1 MKLKDVLKNIEYTVL
16 GACND
21 IEVNDIF
28 IHSKNVKK
36 NSIFVAIKGFKEDGH
51 RYIRDAISRGAT
63 VLVLQDKQE
72 LGKDVIQII
81 VKDTRKALPAISKNF
96 FKDPTRDMKIFGVT
110 GTNGKTTT
118 VFLLDSIFRANDLKT
133 SMITTV
139 DSFMEG
145 RKVEFNRTTP
155 ESLDLNRFFF
165 GSRNANVKYLSMEL
179 SSHAIDLGRVDHIY
193 FNCFVFTNLTQD
205 HLDYHMN
212 MENYFEVKKRLFIKQ
227 YRDLFQCGNAV
238 INEDDEYGRIII
250 KDTDLN
256 TITFSILSEN
266 ADVYAY
272 DIANE
277 ISGIEMCVKVKGFR
291 MFKVKSNLCGFFNV
305 YNILASIGAAI
316 VAGIDPEV
324 ISKGIKDMTGVNGRF
339 EKIENKSDFTAIVD
353 YAHTPDGLENVLKT
367 ARSLLRQDAKLFV
380 LFGCGGDRDKSKREE
395 MGKIAAQYADHI
407 ILTSDNPRSEDP
419 VLIVDMIEKGLL
431 GFQDQ
436 IYDKIIDRKEA
447 INMALDKASAN
458 DIVLI
463 AGKGHE
469 DYQEFSDHRIHF
481 SDQEI
486 VRQWFLKKG
495 LLG

>member
-1 MKLKDVLKNIEYTVL
+1 MKLRDVLKNIEYKVH
-16 GACND
+16 GEFKD
-21 IEVNDIF
+21 IEVSDIF

-36 NSIFVAIKGFKEDGH
+36 DSIFVAIKGFKEDGH
-51 RYIRDAISRGAT
+51 RYINDATSRGAS
-63 VLVLQDKQE
+63 VLVLQDKQKLE
-72 LGKDVIQII
+72 KDVIQII
-81 VKDTRKALPAISKNF
+81 VQDTRKTLPAISKNF
-96 FKDPTRDMKIFGVT
+96 FEDPTREMKISGVT

-118 VFLLDSIFRANDLKT
+118 VFLIDSIFRANGLKT

-139 DSFMEG
+139 DSCMES
-145 RKVEFNRTTP
+145 RKVAFNRTTP
-155 ESLDLNRFFF
+155 ESVDLNRFFF
-165 GSRNANVKYLSMEL
+165 ESRNANVEYASMEL
-179 SSHAIDLGRVDHIY
+179 SSHAIDLRRVDHIH

-205 HLDYHMN
+205 HLDYHMD
-212 MENYFEVKKRLFIKQ
+212 MENYFEVKRRLFIKK
-227 YRDLFQCGNAV
+227 YRDIFQSGNAV
-238 INEDDEYGRIII
+238 INEDDDYGRIII
-250 KDTDLN
+250 KDTDLK

-266 ADVYAY
+266 ADVYAC
-272 DIANE
+272 DIVNE
-277 ISGIEMCVKVKGFR
+277 ISGIEMNVKVKGFPT
-291 MFKVKSNLCGFFNV
+291 FKVRSNLCGFFNV

-316 VAGIDPEV
+316 VAGINPEV
-324 ISKGIKDMTGVNGRF
+324 ISKGIKDMIGINGRF
-339 EKIENKSDFTAIVD
+339 EKIENESDFTVIVD

-367 ARSLLRQDAKLFV
+367 ARSLLRQDSKLLV

-407 ILTSDNPRSEDP
+407 TLTSDNPRTEDP
-419 VLIVDMIEKGLL
+419 VLIIDMIEKGLL

-447 INMALDKASAN
+447 INMALEKASAN

-469 DYQEFSDHRIHF
+469 DYQEFADHRIHF

-486 VRQWFLKKG
+486 VRQWFAKKG